1 MSAGLLISTLIKFSF
16 NDNTKL
22 NLKGLSSHVAPF
34 NVDISINQL
43 CFMNSENIESF
54 EAPLALF
61 VSHIALWLLFFL

>member
-1 MSAGLLISTLIKFSF
+1 MWFSLMWIFQLL
-16 NDNTKL
+16 
-22 NLKGLSSHVAPF
+22 
-34 NVDISINQL
+34 QL

>member
-34 NVDISINQL
+34 NVDISITTVV
-43 CFMNSENIESF
+43 FYE
-54 EAPLALF
+54 
-61 VSHIALWLLFFL
+61 